1 MQAASDPS
9 ADAPST
15 AASASRAVAPARAFE
30 AEELKALNLG
40 QLRQIIKDQVD
51 NIREPL
57 PKTLKLSKASKP
69 KVIATLLDPKYGFQ
83 TREPKLTFEAG
94 YGVRK
99 HVQHARRGRAPAA
112 GRRSST
118 GLVQAQAGMPTFSLA
133 GPSDTANTT
142 QGLSFFDPPLDIPPF
157 NIGTLG
163 GGQPPVESSVA
174 QLYSLAPAPFQTL
187 IVYIRD
193 VRDAAIGELTVPD
206 RVEVKVPVTYT
217 KHDKYIAD
225 WHDIIREI
233 QGTASAIRGRYAK
246 VSYSRSYQDDFKI
259 AILQADGMRIQDVGI
274 THPSL
279 VLDDSP
285 QYCLHVDPLKDPV
298 RRRASSPE
306 VAAAHETLQRL
317 SSLGPDNKEDA
328 NAQDYDWL
336 QGELRKRAGY
346 GEFRDAKHNTKM
358 PFAEVIEQWGF
369 AVAFLDEFKGCISPY
384 SKRRVRKRDIQE
396 VLDRGQTWLIIAK
409 NGYRLHKTYRD
420 HPELVAALANPEAK
434 GYDEL
439 YQLLNRISK

>member
-15 AASASRAVAPARAFE
+15 AASRAVAPARAFE

-57 PKTLKLSKASKP
+57 PKTLKLNKASKP

-99 HVQHARRGRAPAA
+99 HVQHARRGRASAA

-133 GPSDTANTT
+133 GPSDIANTT

-328 NAQDYDWL
+328 NARDYDWL

-346 GEFRDAKHNTKM
+346 EEFRDAKHNTKM

-369 AVAFLDEFKGCISPY
+369 AVAFLDEYKGCISPY
-384 SKRRVRKRDIQE
+384 SKRRVRKRDIQD
-396 VLDRGQTWLIIAK
+396 VLDRGQTWLNIAK
-409 NGYRLHKTYRD
+409 NGHRLHKTHGD

-439 YQLLNRISK
+439 YQLLKRISQ